1 MKRLFPLASLLVI
14 ASASATESP
23 DTTLDWTLRAQ
34 AETRSANPDS
44 SLAPAATLLG
54 AGRDC
59 GSGEVRLRGH
69 TGPVGFAGQAWASA
83 CDPGGADR
91 DGRVDELFWEGEAG
105 PLHFTLGKKVVSW
118 DVGFGFRPLDVV
130 QRENRRALIDQ
141 QLEGVPVVMLEHF
154 SARMASTLVFANP
167 GKSDEALRRDEQALA
182 WRGFAQTPVADL
194 HLLGRWGAQE
204 RASLGAGFSAVPL
217 DSLEV
222 HGSTRWGQ
230 RATRTLAEW
239 PAGAPL
245 VSTSPWHD
253 QVGGAFWQTLVGA
266 QWTGE
271 NKVSLLAELWYDGT
285 APTASDWDAWRA
297 RNAAIAGFAYAP
309 DSARAGNLAWNA
321 QALGQVNLQ
330 RTNLLLRAAYGGDTW
345 QPEVDWLLTAAD
357 GGSVLS
363 ASLAWQGDRLRIEG
377 GLRTYLG
384 PVDAIYRQLP
394 DRGNAYLMATLP
406 F

>member
-1 MKRLFPLASLLVI
+1 MKLLFALSAALLSGGV
-14 ASASATESP
+14 SAADWPE
-23 DTTLDWTLRAQ
+23 TTLDWTLRAQ
-34 AETRSANPDS
+34 AEARSANPDS
-44 SLAPAATLLG
+44 SLAPAAHMLG

-59 GSGEVRLRGH
+59 GAGEVRLRGRV
-69 TGPVGFAGQAWASA
+69 GQVGFAGQAWAAS
-83 CDPGGADR
+83 CDPGGVDR

-154 SARMASTLVFANP
+154 SSHLASTLVFANP
-167 GKSDEALRRDEQALA
+167 GQSDEALRRDEQALA
-182 WRGFAQTPVADL
+182 WRGFAQTSMADL
-194 HLLGRWGAQE
+194 HLLARWGAQE

-222 HGSTRWGQ
+222 HGSARWGQ
-230 RATRTLAEW
+230 RATRLVGTWPSAIPLAT
-239 PAGAPL
+239 A
-245 VSTSPWHD
+245 SPWRD
-253 QVGGAFWQTLVGA
+253 EVGGAFWQALIGA

-271 NKVSLLAELWYDGT
+271 NKISVLAEAWYDGT
-285 APTASDWDAWRA
+285 APTESEWDAWRA
-297 RNAAIAGFAYAP
+297 RNAAIGGFAYAP
-309 DSARAGNLAWNA
+309 EIARAGNLAWNA

-330 RTNLLLRAAYGGDTW
+330 RANLLLRAAYGGDTW
-345 QPEVDWLLTAAD
+345 QPEIDWLLTPAD

-363 ASLAWQGDRLRIEG
+363 AALAWQGDRLRIEA

-384 PVDAIYRQLP
+384 PADSLYRQLP